1 MTKSTTKTANKKRKI
16 TLTKHQYQNL
26 LNYQTEELTK
36 EEEKKFKKNQIIS
49 FITILPLTIIGT
61 FIKEIIA
68 PPPKN
73 TSPKD
78 QKKPSKEQE
87 ASLPKEVDYKIISN
101 YEEKLRSQEKELI
114 SIKQDEET
122 ISKKDLENTLD
133 KLATIIDKLDYL
145 KKLLAI
151 SNLNDLDQEYLET
164 LVDKYLQ
171 KLKKDQN
178 SNSLYTTL
186 DTVIVKLDQRIDAL
200 KEETKEESIASSSVE
215 DDAALDQFNHELKKY
230 EELQQNI
237 EVSLASKMPLSNKIS
252 PTNQISFFEN
262 KTKVLLVLITPR
274 IFHHT
279 PTSGIKMSLATLGL
293 IRLIRKSLIPNTKVS
308 SLVQD
313 YSKEITSNINALD
326 NSLNLLSKSK
336 EELENLLID
345 LKSNYQTSFGKIK
358 ELDDLYHNLEN
369 LLILLDE
376 KRKVLEEA
384 KLEQEKDLEENK
396 EKVMTL
402 DY

>member
-1 MTKSTTKTANKKRKI
+1 MTKSTTKTSNKKRKI
-16 TLTKHQYQNL
+16 TITKHQYQNL

-36 EEEKKFKKNQIIS
+36 QEEKRFKKNQIIS

-78 QKKPSKEQE
+78 QKNPSKEQE
-87 ASLPKEVDYKIISN
+87 EALPKEVDYKIISN
-101 YEEKLRSQEKELI
+101 YEEKFKSQEKELI
-114 SIKQDEET
+114 SINQDEET

-164 LVDKYLQ
+164 LVDKCLQ
-171 KLKKDQN
+171 ELKKDQN

-186 DTVIVKLDQRIDAL
+186 DTVIVKLDQKIDAL
-200 KEETKEESIASSSVE
+200 KEETKEESISPFIE
-215 DDAALDQFNHELKKY
+215 DDASLDQFNHELKKY

-237 EVSLASKMPLSNKIS
+237 EVSLASKIPLSNKMS

-279 PTSGIKMSLATLGL
+279 PSSGIKMSLATLGL
-293 IRLIRKSLIPNTKVS
+293 IRLIRKSLIPNTKTS

-313 YSKEITSNINALD
+313 YSKEITSNINVLD
-326 NSLNLLSKSK
+326 NSLNILSKSK

-345 LKSNYQTSFGKIK
+345 LRSNYQTSFGKIK

>member
-1 MTKSTTKTANKKRKI
+1 MTKSTTKTSNKKRKI

-36 EEEKKFKKNQIIS
+36 QEEKRFKKNQIIS
-49 FITILPLTIIGT
+49 FITILPLTLIGT

-78 QKKPSKEQE
+78 QKNPAKEQE
-87 ASLPKEVDYKIISN
+87 ESLPKEVDYKIISN
-101 YEEKLRSQEKELI
+101 YEEKLKSQEKELI

-171 KLKKDQN
+171 ELKKDQN

-186 DTVIVKLDQRIDAL
+186 DTVIVKLDQKIDAL
-200 KEETKEESIASSSVE
+200 KGETKEESISPSIE
-215 DDAALDQFNHELKKY
+215 DDASLDQFNHELKKY

-237 EVSLASKMPLSNKIS
+237 EVSLTSKIPLSNKMP

-279 PTSGIKMSLATLGL
+279 PSSGIKMSLATLGL
-293 IRLIRKSLIPNTKVS
+293 IRLIRKSLIPNTKTS

-313 YSKEITSNINALD
+313 YSKEITSNINTLD
-326 NSLNLLSKSK
+326 NSLNILSKSK
-336 EELENLLID
+336 EELENVLID

>member
-1 MTKSTTKTANKKRKI
+1 MTKSTTKTSNKKRKI

-36 EEEKKFKKNQIIS
+36 QEEKRFKKNQIIS

-68 PPPKN
+68 PPSKN
-73 TSPKD
+73 TSSKD
-78 QKKPSKEQE
+78 QKNPSNEQE
-87 ASLPKEVDYKIISN
+87 EALPKEVDYRIISN
-101 YEEKLRSQEKELI
+101 YEEKLKSQEKELI
-114 SIKQDEET
+114 SINQDEET

-171 KLKKDQN
+171 ELKRDQN

-186 DTVIVKLDQRIDAL
+186 DTVIVKLDQKIDAL
-200 KEETKEESIASSSVE
+200 KEETKEESISPSIE
-215 DDAALDQFNHELKKY
+215 DDTSLDQFNHELKKY

-237 EVSLASKMPLSNKIS
+237 EVSLTSKIPLSNKML

-279 PTSGIKMSLATLGL
+279 PSSGIKMSLATLGL
-293 IRLIRKSLIPNTKVS
+293 IRLIRKSLIPNTKTS

-313 YSKEITSNINALD
+313 YSKEITSNINTLD
-326 NSLNLLSKSK
+326 NSLNILSKSK

>member
-1 MTKSTTKTANKKRKI
+1 MTKSTTKTSNKKRKI

-36 EEEKKFKKNQIIS
+36 QEEKRFKKNQIIS

-78 QKKPSKEQE
+78 QKNPAKEQE
-87 ASLPKEVDYKIISN
+87 EALPKEVDYKIISN
-101 YEEKLRSQEKELI
+101 YEEKLKSQEKELI
-114 SIKQDEET
+114 SINQDEET

-164 LVDKYLQ
+164 LVNKYLQ
-171 KLKKDQN
+171 ELKKDQN

-186 DTVIVKLDQRIDAL
+186 DTVIVKLDQKIDAL
-200 KEETKEESIASSSVE
+200 KEETKEESISPSIE
-215 DDAALDQFNHELKKY
+215 DDASLDQFNHELKKY

-237 EVSLASKMPLSNKIS
+237 EVSLTSKILLSNKMP

-262 KTKVLLVLITPR
+262 KSKALLVLITPR

-279 PTSGIKMSLATLGL
+279 PSSGIKMSLATLGL
-293 IRLIRKSLIPNTKVS
+293 IRLIRKSLIPNTKTS

-313 YSKEITSNINALD
+313 YSKEITSNINTLD
-326 NSLNLLSKSK
+326 NSLNILSESK
-336 EELENLLID
+336 EELENVLTD

>member
-1 MTKSTTKTANKKRKI
+1 MTKSTTKTSNKKRKI

-36 EEEKKFKKNQIIS
+36 QEEKRFKKNQIIS

-78 QKKPSKEQE
+78 QKNPTKEQE
-87 ASLPKEVDYKIISN
+87 EALPKEVDYKIISN
-101 YEEKLRSQEKELI
+101 YEEKLKSQEKELI

-171 KLKKDQN
+171 ELKRDQN

-186 DTVIVKLDQRIDAL
+186 DTVIVKLDQKIDVL
-200 KEETKEESIASSSVE
+200 KEETKEESISPSIE
-215 DDAALDQFNHELKKY
+215 DDASLDQFNHELKKY

-237 EVSLASKMPLSNKIS
+237 EVSLASKIPLSNKMP

-279 PTSGIKMSLATLGL
+279 PSSGIKMSLATLGL
-293 IRLIRKSLIPNTKVS
+293 IRLIRKSLIPNTKTS

-326 NSLNLLSKSK
+326 NSLNILSKSK

-345 LKSNYQTSFGKIK
+345 LRSNYQTSFGKIK

-384 KLEQEKDLEENK
+384 KLEQEKALEENK

>member
-1 MTKSTTKTANKKRKI
+1 MTKTTTKTSNKKRKI

-26 LNYQTEELTK
+26 LKYQTEELTK
-36 EEEKKFKKNQIIS
+36 EEEKRFKKNQIIS

-61 FIKEIIA
+61 FIKEIIS
-68 PPPKN
+68 PHPKN

-87 ASLPKEVDYKIISN
+87 EALPKEVDYKIISN
-101 YEEKLRSQEKELI
+101 YEEKLKSQEKELI

-122 ISKKDLENTLD
+122 ISKKELENTLD
-133 KLATIIDKLDYL
+133 KLTTIIDKLGYL
-145 KKLLAI
+145 KNLLAI

-171 KLKKDQN
+171 ELRKNQN

-186 DTVIVKLDQRIDAL
+186 DTVIVKLDQKIDVL
-200 KEETKEESIASSSVE
+200 KEETKEESISPSIE
-215 DDAALDQFNHELKKY
+215 DDASLDQFNHELKKY

-237 EVSLASKMPLSNKIS
+237 EVSLASKIPLSSKIS
-252 PTNQISFFEN
+252 LTNQMSFFEN
-262 KTKVLLVLITPR
+262 KTKVLLVLITPI
-274 IFHHT
+274 IFHKT

-293 IRLIRKSLIPNTKVS
+293 IRLIRKSLIPNTKDS

-313 YSKEITSNINALD
+313 YSKEIISNINTLD

-345 LKSNYQTSFGKIK
+345 LRSNYQTSFGKIK

-376 KRKVLEEA
+376 KRKILEEA
-384 KLEQEKDLEENK
+384 KLEQEKALEENK

>member
-1 MTKSTTKTANKKRKI
+1 MTKSTTKTSNKKHKI

-36 EEEKKFKKNQIIS
+36 EEEKEFKKNQIIS

-68 PPPKN
+68 PSPKN

-87 ASLPKEVDYKIISN
+87 APLPKEVDYKIISN
-101 YEEKLRSQEKELI
+101 YEEKLKSQEKELI
-114 SIKQDEET
+114 SINQDKET
-122 ISKKDLENTLD
+122 ISKKDLENALD

-171 KLKKDQN
+171 ELKKDQN

-186 DTVIVKLDQRIDAL
+186 DTVIVKLDQKIDAL
-200 KEETKEESIASSSVE
+200 KEETKEESIASSSIE
-215 DDAALDQFNHELKKY
+215 DDASLDQFNYELKKY

-237 EVSLASKMPLSNKIS
+237 EVSLASKIPLSNKMS

-274 IFHHT
+274 IFHQT

-293 IRLIRKSLIPNTKVS
+293 IRIIRKSLIPNTKAS
-308 SLVQD
+308 SLVHD

-345 LKSNYQTSFGKIK
+345 LKSTYQTSFGKIK

>member
-1 MTKSTTKTANKKRKI
+1 MTKSTTKTSNKKRKI

-36 EEEKKFKKNQIIS
+36 EEEKRFKKNQIIS

-78 QKKPSKEQE
+78 QKKSLKEQE
-87 ASLPKEVDYKIISN
+87 TPLPKEVDYKIISN
-101 YEEKLRSQEKELI
+101 YEEKLKSQEKELI
-114 SIKQDEET
+114 SINQDEET

-151 SNLNDLDQEYLET
+151 SNLKDLDQEYLET

-171 KLKKDQN
+171 ELKKDQN

-186 DTVIVKLDQRIDAL
+186 DTVIVKLDQKIDAL
-200 KEETKEESIASSSVE
+200 KEETKEESISSSIE
-215 DDAALDQFNHELKKY
+215 DDASLDQFNYELKRY
-230 EELQQNI
+230 DELQQNI
-237 EVSLASKMPLSNKIS
+237 EVSLASKIPLSNKMS

-274 IFHHT
+274 IIHYT
-279 PTSGIKMSLATLGL
+279 PSSGIKMSLATLGL
-293 IRLIRKSLIPNTKVS
+293 IRIIRKSLIPNTKAS
-308 SLVQD
+308 SLVHD

-345 LKSNYQTSFGKIK
+345 LKSTYQTSFGKIK

>member
-1 MTKSTTKTANKKRKI
+1 MTKSTTKTSNKKRKI
-16 TLTKHQYQNL
+16 ALTKHQYQNL

-36 EEEKKFKKNQIIS
+36 REEKRFKKNQIIS
-49 FITILPLTIIGT
+49 FVTILPLTIIGT
-61 FIKEIIA
+61 FIKEIIS
-68 PPPKN
+68 PSPKN

-87 ASLPKEVDYKIISN
+87 EALPKEVDYKIISN
-101 YEEKLRSQEKELI
+101 YEEKLKSQEKELI
-114 SIKQDEET
+114 SINQDEET
-122 ISKKDLENTLD
+122 ISKKELENTLD

-151 SNLNDLDQEYLET
+151 SNLKDLDQEYLET

-171 KLKKDQN
+171 ELKRDQN

-186 DTVIVKLDQRIDAL
+186 DTVIVKLDQKIDAL
-200 KEETKEESIASSSVE
+200 KEETKEESISPSIE
-215 DDAALDQFNHELKKY
+215 DDASLDQFNHELKKY

-237 EVSLASKMPLSNKIS
+237 EVSLASKIPLSSKIS
-252 PTNQISFFEN
+252 LTNQMSFFEN

-279 PTSGIKMSLATLGL
+279 SSSGIKMSLATLGL
-293 IRLIRKSLIPNTKVS
+293 IRLIRKSLIPNTKTS

-313 YSKEITSNINALD
+313 YSKEITSNINTLD
-326 NSLNLLSKSK
+326 NSLNILSKSK

-384 KLEQEKDLEENK
+384 KLEQEKALEENK

>member
-1 MTKSTTKTANKKRKI
+1 MTKSTTKTSNKKRKI

-36 EEEKKFKKNQIIS
+36 QEEKRFKKKQIIS

-68 PPPKN
+68 PPSKN

-78 QKKPSKEQE
+78 QKNPSNEQE
-87 ASLPKEVDYKIISN
+87 EALPKEVDYRIISN
-101 YEEKLRSQEKELI
+101 YEEKLKSQEKELI
-114 SIKQDEET
+114 SINQDEET

-171 KLKKDQN
+171 ELKKDQN

-186 DTVIVKLDQRIDAL
+186 DTVIVKLDQKIDAL
-200 KEETKEESIASSSVE
+200 KEETKEKSISPSIE
-215 DDAALDQFNHELKKY
+215 DDASLDQFNHELKKY

-237 EVSLASKMPLSNKIS
+237 EVSLASKIPLSNKMS

-262 KTKVLLVLITPR
+262 KTKALLVLITPR

-279 PTSGIKMSLATLGL
+279 PSSGIKMSLATLGL
-293 IRLIRKSLIPNTKVS
+293 IRLIRKSLIPNTKTS

-313 YSKEITSNINALD
+313 YSKEITSNINTLD
-326 NSLNLLSKSK
+326 NSLNILSKSK

>member
-1 MTKSTTKTANKKRKI
+1 MTKSTTKTSNKKRKI

-26 LNYQTEELTK
+26 LNCQTEELTK
-36 EEEKKFKKNQIIS
+36 QEEKDFKKNQIIS
-49 FITILPLTIIGT
+49 FITILPITIIGT

-73 TSPKD
+73 TSPKN
-78 QKKPSKEQE
+78 QKQPSKEQE
-87 ASLPKEVDYKIISN
+87 SPLPKEVDYKIISN
-101 YEEKLRSQEKELI
+101 YEEKLKSQEKELI

-151 SNLNDLDQEYLET
+151 SNLNDLDQEYLKT

-171 KLKKDQN
+171 ELKRDQN

-186 DTVIVKLDQRIDAL
+186 DTVIVKLDQKIDAL
-200 KEETKEESIASSSVE
+200 KEETKEESISPSIE
-215 DDAALDQFNHELKKY
+215 DDASLDQFNHELKKY

-237 EVSLASKMPLSNKIS
+237 EVSLASKIPLSNKIS

-262 KTKVLLVLITPR
+262 KTKVLLVLITSR

-279 PTSGIKMSLATLGL
+279 SSSGIKMSLATLGL
-293 IRLIRKSLIPNTKVS
+293 IRLIRKSLIPNTKTS

-313 YSKEITSNINALD
+313 YSKEITSNINTLD

>member
-1 MTKSTTKTANKKRKI
+1 MTKSTTKTSNKKRKI

-36 EEEKKFKKNQIIS
+36 QEEKRFKKNQIIS

-68 PPPKN
+68 PPSKN
-73 TSPKD
+73 TFPKD

-87 ASLPKEVDYKIISN
+87 EALPKEVDYKIISN
-101 YEEKLRSQEKELI
+101 YEEKLKSQEKELI
-114 SIKQDEET
+114 SINQDEET

-171 KLKKDQN
+171 ELKKDQN

-186 DTVIVKLDQRIDAL
+186 DTVIVKLDQKIDAL
-200 KEETKEESIASSSVE
+200 KEETKEESISPSIE
-215 DDAALDQFNHELKKY
+215 DDASLDQFNHELKKY

-237 EVSLASKMPLSNKIS
+237 EVSLTSKIPLSNKML

-279 PTSGIKMSLATLGL
+279 SSSGIKMSLATLGL
-293 IRLIRKSLIPNTKVS
+293 IRLIRKSLIPNTKTS

-345 LKSNYQTSFGKIK
+345 LRSNYQTSFGKIK

>member
-1 MTKSTTKTANKKRKI
+1 MTKSTTKTSNKKHKI

-36 EEEKKFKKNQIIS
+36 EEEKEFKKNQIIS

-68 PPPKN
+68 PSPKN
-73 TSPKD
+73 ISPKD

-87 ASLPKEVDYKIISN
+87 APLPKEVDYKIISN
-101 YEEKLRSQEKELI
+101 YEEKLKSQEKELI
-114 SIKQDEET
+114 SINQDEET

-171 KLKKDQN
+171 ELKKDQN

-186 DTVIVKLDQRIDAL
+186 DTVIVKLDQKIDAL
-200 KEETKEESIASSSVE
+200 KEESISSSVE
-215 DDAALDQFNHELKKY
+215 DDAALDQFNYELKRY

-237 EVSLASKMPLSNKIS
+237 EVSLASKIPLSNKMS

-274 IFHHT
+274 IFHQT

-293 IRLIRKSLIPNTKVS
+293 IRIIRKSLIPNTKAS

-345 LKSNYQTSFGKIK
+345 LKSTYQTSFGKIK

-369 LLILLDE
+369 ILILLDE

>member
-1 MTKSTTKTANKKRKI
+1 MTKSTTKTSNKKRKI

-36 EEEKKFKKNQIIS
+36 QEEKRFKKNQIIS

-78 QKKPSKEQE
+78 QKNPAKEQE
-87 ASLPKEVDYKIISN
+87 EALPKEVDYKIISN
-101 YEEKLRSQEKELI
+101 YEEKLKSQEKELI
-114 SIKQDEET
+114 SINQDEET

-164 LVDKYLQ
+164 LVNKYLQ
-171 KLKKDQN
+171 ELKKDQN

-186 DTVIVKLDQRIDAL
+186 DTVIVKLDQKIDAL
-200 KEETKEESIASSSVE
+200 KEETKEESISPSIE
-215 DDAALDQFNHELKKY
+215 DDASLDQFNHELKKY

-237 EVSLASKMPLSNKIS
+237 EVSLASKIPLSSKIS
-252 PTNQISFFEN
+252 LTNQMSFFEN
-262 KTKVLLVLITPR
+262 KTKVLLVFITPI
-274 IFHHT
+274 IFHKT

-293 IRLIRKSLIPNTKVS
+293 IRLIRKSLIPNTKAS

-313 YSKEITSNINALD
+313 YSKEIISNINTLD

-345 LKSNYQTSFGKIK
+345 LRSNYQTSFGKIK

-376 KRKVLEEA
+376 KRKILEEA
-384 KLEQEKDLEENK
+384 KLEQEKALEENK